1 MTSLPA
7 LSVSINCGSCYG
19 NVECDGDGYTC
30 HDCGLIW
37 GTNDPFDETPAE
49 FLDEDAT
56 PCGHPSGDRE
66 HVDVRPFETVN
77 GVVKSWR
84 RWVHV
89 YAACVLPDG
98 HASDHEF
105 PMTTTYTEHTEKP

>member
-1 MTSLPA
+1 MSLPT

-19 NVECDGDGYTC
+19 EVEGDPDGFTC
-30 HDCGLIW
+30 HDCGLW
-37 GTNDPFDETPAE
+37 WSTTDPFDETPAE

-56 PCGHPSGDRE
+56 VCGAPSKDTERI
-66 HVDVRPFETVN
+66 DVRPFETVN

-89 YAACVLPDG
+89 YTACVLPSG
-98 HASDHEF
+98 HSSDHEF

>member
-1 MTSLPA
+1 MSLPT

-19 NVECDGDGYTC
+19 LVECDGDGYTC
-30 HDCGLIW
+30 QDCGLHW
-37 GTNDPFDETPAE
+37 GSNDPFDDTPAE

-56 PCGHPSGDRE
+56 PCEQPSGDRE

-84 RWVHV
+84 RWGHV
-89 YAACVLPDG
+89 YAACVLPKD
-98 HASDHEF
+98 HASDHGF
-105 PMTTTYTEHTEKP
+105 PMTTTYTDHTEKP